1 MPLQLSVVEIYT
13 LFCSV
18 HAAFIVITTGNS
30 VVKVK
35 PQTSVY
41 YLCLYYLAWDCP
53 MTSHFVNI
61 NFI

>member
-1 MPLQLSVVEIYT
+1 MPLSVVELYT

-18 HAAFIVITTGNS
+18 HAAFMVITTGNS

-41 YLCLYYLAWDCP
+41 YLCLLSCLGL
-53 MTSHFVNI
+53 SH
-61 NFI
+61 